1 MSTAIKLNLIN
12 RSNDQNNSE
21 IVIFSKNASTDFEE
35 TAIAWTVVK
44 YLGQGAH
51 HPFTYPM
58 ESAVSAADS
67 YGNYLP
73 QLTANAGEAFH
84 VIRDTSGDV
93 ISRLGAATS
102 PQEIQVRNDLPQ
114 GAIDALIYKDGKLFT
129 QKTGVAPGQMAVFEF
144 KPTIW
149 IGVVSEVE
157 QGEVM
162 NSAILNTVNT
172 ELSLLGIASADI
184 VMTGGGPGRSATP
197 FVFSLENVVMA

>member
-21 IVIFSKNASTDFEE
+21 IVIFSKNVATDVEE

-58 ESAVSAADS
+58 DSAASAVDS

-73 QLTANAGEAFH
+73 QLMANPGEAFH

-93 ISRLGAATS
+93 IAKFGEATS
-102 PQEIQVRNDLPQ
+102 QNEIQVRNDLPQ

-129 QKTGVAPGQMAVFEF
+129 QKTGAAPGQMAVFEF

-157 QGEVM
+157 QGQVM
-162 NSAILNTVNT
+162 DAAIISTVNT

-184 VMTGGGPGRSATP
+184 VMTGGGPGMSATP
-197 FVFSLENVVMA
+197 FSFTLENVVMA